1 MNRLVECVPNF
12 SEGRDEKII
21 NEISQAIESVS
32 GVQILDVDMGADTNR
47 TVVTFVGS
55 PDSVSEAAFQGV
67 KRASELIDMRKHK
80 GTHPRMG
87 ATDVCPFIPVSN
99 VSMKDCI
106 EIAKQTGQRI
116 GNELKIPIYLYENA
130 ASKDCL
136 LYTSPSPR
144 DRG

>member
-80 GTHPRMG
+80 SHRFGLLCLRG
-87 ATDVCPFIPVSN
+87 DRN
-99 VSMKDCI
+99 
-106 EIAKQTGQRI
+106 RI
-116 GNELKIPIYLYENA
+116 DLDI
-130 ASKDCL
+130 S
-136 LYTSPSPR
+136 
-144 DRG
+144 